1 MKGQSSSVGSF
12 AAGNAPRMVH
22 LANLAHAAQIH
33 HTAHSAQVGI
43 QLVGVHPCARIDA
56 AAVALVAVE
65 ELVAVQIV

>member
-1 MKGQSSSVGSF
+1 
-12 AAGNAPRMVH
+12 MVH